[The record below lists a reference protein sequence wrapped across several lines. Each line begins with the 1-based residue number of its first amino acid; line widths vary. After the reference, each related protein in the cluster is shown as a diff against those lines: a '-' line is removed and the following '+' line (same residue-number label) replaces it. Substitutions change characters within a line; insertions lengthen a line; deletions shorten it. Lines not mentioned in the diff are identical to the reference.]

1 MPKMMP
7 CEVIIAMAVELKLDG
22 QNAETM
28 KNQRMMFCF
37 ETNSAHPFA
46 TAAGLT
52 ALVPLGVSARYHIV
66 EQRWGPRSINF

>member
-7 CEVIIAMAVELKLDG
+7 CEVMIAMALELKLDG
-22 QNAETM
+22 QNAETI

-46 TAAGLT
+46 TAA
-52 ALVPLGVSARYHIV
+52 V
-66 EQRWGPRSINF
+66 

>member
-7 CEVIIAMAVELKLDG
+7 REVIIVMALELKLNG
-22 QNAETM
+22 QNAATM
-28 KNQRMMFCF
+28 KIQRMMFCF

-52 ALVPLGVSARYHIV
+52 ALVPAAYQLG
-66 EQRWGPRSINF
+66 SILPNVGVPEH

>member
-7 CEVIIAMAVELKLDG
+7 REVIIVMALELKLDG

-37 ETNSAHPFA
+37 ETNSAHPSA
-46 TAAGLT
+46 NAAGLT
-52 ALVPLGVSARYHIV
+52 TLVPSACQLGAILSNVGFRN
-66 EQRWGPRSINF
+66 INF

>member
-7 CEVIIAMAVELKLDG
+7 RAVIIVMALELKLDG
-22 QNAETM
+22 QNAATM

-37 ETNSAHPFA
+37 ETNSAHSFA

-52 ALVPLGVSARYHIV
+52 ASVPSAYQLGTIMSNVGVPEH
-66 EQRWGPRSINF
+66 

>member
-7 CEVIIAMAVELKLDG
+7 REVIIVMALELKLDG
-22 QNAETM
+22 QNAATM

-37 ETNSAHPFA
+37 ETNSAHLFA

-52 ALVPLGVSARYHIV
+52 ALVPSAYQLGTILSNVGVPEH
-66 EQRWGPRSINF
+66 

>member
-7 CEVIIAMAVELKLDG
+7 REVIIVMALELKLDG

-28 KNQRMMFCF
+28 KNQRMMFCV

-52 ALVPLGVSARYHIV
+52 ALVPAAYQLGTILPNVGVPEH
-66 EQRWGPRSINF
+66 

>member
-7 CEVIIAMAVELKLDG
+7 REVTIAMALELKLDG
-22 QNAETM
+22 QNAATM

-52 ALVPLGVSARYHIV
+52 ASVPSAYQLGTILSNVGVPEH
-66 EQRWGPRSINF
+66 

>member
-46 TAAGLT
+46 TAAGLGC
-52 ALVPLGVSARYHIV
+52 VPLGLSARYHIV
-66 EQRWGPRSINF
+66 ERWGSGSINF

>member
-1 MPKMMP
+1 MMP
-7 CEVIIAMAVELKLDG
+7 CEVIIAMALELKLDG

-46 TAAGLT
+46 NAVALT
-52 ALVPLGVSARYHIV
+52 ALVPSACQLDTIIV
-66 EQRWGPRSINF
+66 EPWVPEH